1 MTRLLQS
8 FFAGMGSVLC
18 IYGPS
23 RNSSRR
29 SASMS
34 IEKSWQNVGEALR
47 NVSYR
52 HEQKKTSKNSDAIQK
67 NEG

>member
-1 MTRLLQS
+1 MTRLLES

-18 IYGPS
+18 IYLPT

-29 SASMS
+29 SAAMS

-47 NVSYR
+47 NVSHR
-52 HEQKKTSKNSDAIQK
+52 HEQKKSSKNSDAIPK